1 MESDPRQPLLR
12 AALRAKQW
20 FNVGQIRLML
30 SSVGILPKSV
40 GTKKRE
46 FVEALVNSVCSDLS
60 DDEKTKIIAALAGEE
75 ETRHNDPLELIKAV
89 SCLDPKE
96 QDAFEGIIDQCVRE
110 LELQHAEEV
119 AKLKPEKDDLRK
131 EKMFDQEQKDKAEK
145 KKAAEESVKFETT
158 SETKAGSE
166 NKDKKASLKHSMGPA
181 TEEVPLAKVRAGVHG
196 ERKPRA
202 LGKSRTSTPQCLK
215 DLMPP
220 IESVYL
226 SWMPENRMIMVDFQ
240 GGGLNWIKFQVQIQ
254 SVLLEH
260 C

>member
-20 FNVGQIRLML
+20 FNVDQIRLML

-181 TEEVPLAKVRAGVHG
+181 TEEAPLAKVRAGVHG

-240 GGGLNWIKFQVQIQ
+240 GGGLN
-254 SVLLEH
+254 
-260 C
+260 